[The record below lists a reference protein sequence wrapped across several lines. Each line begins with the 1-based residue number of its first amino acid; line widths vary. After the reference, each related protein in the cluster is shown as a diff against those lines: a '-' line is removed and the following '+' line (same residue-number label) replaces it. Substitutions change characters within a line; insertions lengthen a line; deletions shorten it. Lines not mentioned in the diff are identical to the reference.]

1 MLPGASCA
9 GRTHLKEKLLSLAQ
23 RAMNNLGR
31 TLRILSACASFLLL
45 MGHNLLPHQ
54 HDVNRAGLCRLAA
67 VTERS
72 LLELLKV
79 SLSIDLG
86 SDHLRYFC
94 AHQDAGTAE
103 DGGPVP
109 VACIPVDWAEQNP
122 SEADMASAQ
131 VPHRFAGEFCGMPPG
146 LRAPPAFV

>member
-1 MLPGASCA
+1 
-9 GRTHLKEKLLSLAQ
+9 
-23 RAMNNLGR
+23 MNNLGR
-31 TLRILSACASFLLL
+31 TFRILSACASFFLLT
-45 MGHNLLPHQ
+45 GHNLLPHE
-54 HDVNRAGLCRLAA
+54 HDANHAELCRLAA
-67 VTERS
+67 ITERS

-94 AHQDAGTAE
+94 AHQSAGASE

-109 VACIPVDWAEQNP
+109 VVCLPTHRAEQHP
-122 SEADMASAQ
+122 LEADRAYAQ